1 MIWFL
6 LFLLR
11 SIDKSLPPSSPG
23 SHTSNGG
30 STGGGSGSGAAED
43 VARATRDCQL
53 AHVARYGHQLPMDR
67 LISLFRHSERI
78 GRDYM

>member
-1 MIWFL
+1 MYGGAVA
-6 LFLLR
+6 
-11 SIDKSLPPSSPG
+11 SGTAGSPSAPS
-23 SHTSNGG
+23 
-30 STGGGSGSGAAED
+30 SGAAED

-53 AHVARYGHQLPMDR
+53 AHVARYGRLPMDR